1 MAYQSA
7 YAGSEIDQAVSD
19 VQNRIWQPVTV
30 PVSTDSWTQN
40 SGDSEHTA
48 SFKYTPSAISCES
61 SGLPP
66 MVWFMDGSGNRYYC
80 DYKATVTG
88 ETCSITFYSNVKITG
103 TFYLFGIIKKT
114 TDN

>member
-19 VQNRIWQPVTV
+19 VRNRIWEPVTV
-30 PVSTDSWTQN
+30 SVSTENWTQN

-61 SGLPP
+61 SGFPP

-80 DYKATVTG
+80 DYKASISG
-88 ETCSITFYSNVKITG
+88 ELCNITFYSNVKITG
-103 TFYLFGIIKKT
+103 TFYLFGITEKT

>member
-19 VQNRIWQPVTV
+19 VQNRIWKPVTV
-30 PVSTDSWTQN
+30 SVSTENWVQN
-40 SGDSEHTA
+40 NGDSEHTA

-80 DYKATVTG
+80 DYKASISG
-88 ETCSITFYSNVKITG
+88 ELCSITFYSNVKITG
-103 TFYLFGIIKKT
+103 TFYLFGIIKK
-114 TDN
+114 NN

>member
-7 YAGSEIDQAVSD
+7 YAGSEIDQAVGE
-19 VQNRIWQPVTV
+19 VQNRIWKPITISVV
-30 PVSTDSWTQN
+30 KTDWTEN
-40 SGDSEHTA
+40 SGDSEHPA
-48 SFKYTPSAISCES
+48 AFKYEPSAISCES

-88 ETCSITFYSNVKITG
+88 EICSITFYSNVEITG
-103 TFYLFGIIKKT
+103 TFYLFGIIEKST
-114 TDN
+114 NN

>member
-19 VQNRIWQPVTV
+19 VQNRIWKPVTV
-30 PVSTDSWTQN
+30 SVSSENWTQN
-40 SGDSEHTA
+40 SGDSDHTA

-80 DYKATVTG
+80 DYKASISG
-88 ETCSITFYSNVKITG
+88 ELCNITFYSNVKITG